1 VKDIRTF
8 NVQSSRFNVSTRYR
22 ATNKK
27 TEEQKMK
34 LTLESASLIVDR
46 ALAKARDAKFR
57 PMCVAVLD
65 DGGHVKALK
74 REDGASILRPNI
86 AIGKAWGAVGMGES
100 SRQLSE
106 RLKERPAFLGALSDM
121 SGGKVVPVAGGVLVM
136 DGNEIIGAVGVS
148 GGTADED
155 EICAIEGIKAAGLTH
170 KV

>member
-1 VKDIRTF
+1 
-8 NVQSSRFNVSTRYR
+8 
-22 ATNKK
+22 
-27 TEEQKMK
+27 MK
-34 LTLESASLIVDR
+34 LTLQNASTIVDK
-46 ALAKARDAKFR
+46 ALAKAREAKYR

-65 DGGHVKALK
+65 DGGNLKALK

-86 AIGKAWGAVGMGES
+86 AVGKAWGAVGMGES

-121 SGGKVVPVAGGVLVM
+121 SGGKVVPVAGGVLIM

-155 EICAIEGIKAAGLTH
+155 EICAIEGIKAAGLTY
-170 KV
+170 KI